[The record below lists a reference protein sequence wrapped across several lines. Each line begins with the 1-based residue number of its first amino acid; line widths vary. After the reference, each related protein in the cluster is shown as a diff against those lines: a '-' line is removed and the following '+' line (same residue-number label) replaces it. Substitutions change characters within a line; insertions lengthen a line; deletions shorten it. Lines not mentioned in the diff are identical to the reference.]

1 MSQTDSRISFERVGE
16 VAVITMD
23 DGKANALGYA
33 MLDELDAALTRA
45 EQEASAIVLAGR
57 ERRFSAGFDLKVMM
71 QGPAAAAGLLTRGAD
86 VMMHLYGCP
95 LPVVAACTGHALA
108 GGALLLLCCDL
119 RIGAEGPFKLG
130 LNEVE
135 IGLPVPHLAY
145 RLAAD
150 RLDRREFY
158 KATLMA
164 KIYDPAGAVQTG
176 YLDRAIAVDQVL
188 ETAKAEAARLGELPK
203 HSYSHT
209 KESVRAPII
218 QEIRDT
224 LKTNVEQITAL
235 AGA

>member
-1 MSQTDSRISFERVGE
+1 MSQTDSRTTYERVGD

-23 DGKANALGYA
+23 DGKANALSYA
-33 MLDELDAALTRA
+33 MLEELDAALTRA

-86 VMMHLYGCP
+86 VMMRLYGCP
-95 LPVVAACTGHALA
+95 LPTVAACTGHALA
-108 GGALLLLCCDL
+108 GGSLLLLCCDL
-119 RIGAEGPFKLG
+119 RVGTEGSFKIG

-150 RLDRREFY
+150 RLARTEFY
-158 KATLMA
+158 SATLMA
-164 KIYDPAGAVQTG
+164 KIYDPAGAVRSG
-176 YLDRAIAVDQVL
+176 YLDRAIAADEVL
-188 ETAKAEAARLGELPK
+188 ATAKAEAARLGALPK

-209 KESVRAPII
+209 KHSVRAPII

-224 LKTNVEQITAL
+224 LKSNIEQITAL
-235 AGA
+235 AGG